1 MTDAT
6 TTTSPTDAAPYESP
20 EWHPAFE
27 EYCETIFELA
37 EDDLEVIQARIADRL
52 EISRPAVSE
61 MIRRMQAEGLVEE
74 GKGTIE
80 LTAAGHSLAETVVR
94 RHRIA
99 ECFLTEILGLSWADA
114 HQEAGK
120 WEHIISP
127 EVEKAMIRVLDE
139 PTTCPHGNPIPG
151 SAYEAPEMVPLDT
164 LKVGGE
170 FTVQRIPEE
179 LEFQP
184 GMLDFLEQ
192 ARVTPGST
200 GSVVARSPDG
210 TITLNVEGGPVG
222 LSGYATS
229 RILVTA
235 APAG

>member
-1 MTDAT
+1 MTAT
-6 TTTSPTDAAPYESP
+6 HTEAAPYESP

-74 GKGTIE
+74 GKGTIQ
-80 LTAAGHSLAETVVR
+80 LTDRGNSLAETVVR
-94 RHRIA
+94 RHRLA
-99 ECFLTEILGLSWADA
+99 ECFLTDMLGLSWAEA

-127 EVEKAMIRVLDE
+127 AVEKAMIRVLE
-139 PTTCPHGNPIPG
+139 QPTTCPHGNPIPG
-151 SAYEAPEMVPLDT
+151 SAYEAPEMVTLDSIE
-164 LKVGGE
+164 VGGD

-184 GMLDFLEQ
+184 GMLEFLEQ

-200 GSVVARSPDG
+200 GTVTARSPDG
-210 TITLNVEGGPVG
+210 TFTLSVEGGPVG
-222 LSGYATS
+222 LSDYATS

-235 APAG
+235 APAA